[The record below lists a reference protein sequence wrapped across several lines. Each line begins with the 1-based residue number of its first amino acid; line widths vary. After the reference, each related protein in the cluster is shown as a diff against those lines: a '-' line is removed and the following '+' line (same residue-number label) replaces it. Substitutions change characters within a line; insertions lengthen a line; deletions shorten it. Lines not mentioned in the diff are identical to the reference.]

1 MVVRVVVVAVVV
13 SSVAM
18 AEDIGAQGL
27 KVTCQSM
34 ESLLDTNRDSNVK

>member
-18 AEDIGAQGL
+18 RGTITARRCNVINEAVRGL
-27 KVTCQSM
+27 
-34 ESLLDTNRDSNVK
+34 ERADWPG